1 MFYPSEMCRCSWAY
15 FSPPFISKQKKKSG
29 HLFGNPAVSEL
40 CRLSRYSSS
49 ASKSAKTLSTSDNS
63 HSQVP
68 HLEFKDPWLSAA
80 SSLMV

>member
-1 MFYPSEMCRCSWAY
+1 VPLQLGLLLPSFYRKTK
-15 FSPPFISKQKKKSG
+15 KQKKKSD

-40 CRLSRYSSS
+40 CRLSGYGSS
-49 ASKSAKTLSTSDNS
+49 ANNPAKTLSGLNNS

-80 SSLMV
+80 SSQMV

>member
-15 FSPPFISKQKKKSG
+15 FSPPSIGKQKKKSD

-40 CRLSRYSSS
+40 CRSSRYSSS
-49 ASKSAKTLSTSDNS
+49 ANNPAKTLSKLDNS

-80 SSLMV
+80 SSQMV